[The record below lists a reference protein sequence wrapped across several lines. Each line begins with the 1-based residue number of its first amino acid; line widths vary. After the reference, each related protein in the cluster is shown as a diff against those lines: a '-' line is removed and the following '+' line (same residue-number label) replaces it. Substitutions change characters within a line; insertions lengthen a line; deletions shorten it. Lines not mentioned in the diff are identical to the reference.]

1 MSKHGGNWE
10 GKETKELEKFS
21 IAYVNKFGVW
31 PDGYQ
36 DFAVNIFDYDEYI
49 ELIRK
54 CLEKDI
60 SIPDYLPD
68 DFFMDT

>member
-1 MSKHGGNWE
+1 MNKHGGNWE
-10 GKETKELEKFS
+10 GKETEELEELC
-21 IAYVNKFGVW
+21 IAYVDKFGVW

-49 ELIRK
+49 ELIHI
-54 CLEKDI
+54 CLEKEI